1 MANDA
6 KLALG
11 TVVKRGDGGGPEVFT
26 RIDECIQM
34 PEIGLENPLVDV
46 TYTDATAREYIAGIP
61 DGMELDFAF
70 NYNSADTQQAGLI
83 TDVQSKLNRNF
94 QVTVPAASTKTLSFT
109 LTCLKWS
116 LETMFDKQIILHFK
130 GKVSGGVTIA

>member
-6 KLALG
+6 KLGLG

-26 RIDECIQM
+26 RIDECIGI

-46 TYTDATAREYIAGIP
+46 TYSDATAREYIAGIP
-61 DGMELDFAF
+61 DGMELEFTF

-83 TDVQSKLNRNF
+83 SDVQSRVNRNF
-94 QVTVPAASTKTLSFT
+94 QVTVPAASTKTISFT
-109 LTCLKWS
+109 LTSLKWS
-116 LETMFDKQIILHFK
+116 LETNFDKQIILHYK
-130 GKVSGGVTIA
+130 GKVSGSVTIA